1 MSICFKEGIKIKPEA
16 IDDLIRGT
24 DFDIR
29 QIINNLSVVAA
40 KEKNVSSEGA
50 KKDASA
56 SKKDVRMIAFELLVQ
71 RHIRKLEEP
80 SLRCV
85 E

>member
-16 IDDLIRGT
+16 IDDMIRGT

-40 KEKNVSSEGA
+40 KEKNVSWEGA

-56 SKKDVRMIAFELLVQ
+56 SKKDVRMVMNHFCFLIIKV
-71 RHIRKLEEP
+71 
-80 SLRCV
+80 
-85 E
+85 

>member
-16 IDDLIRGT
+16 IDDMIRGT

-40 KEKNVSSEGA
+40 KEKNVS
-50 KKDASA
+50 
-56 SKKDVRMIAFELLVQ
+56 
-71 RHIRKLEEP
+71 
-80 SLRCV
+80 
-85 E
+85 